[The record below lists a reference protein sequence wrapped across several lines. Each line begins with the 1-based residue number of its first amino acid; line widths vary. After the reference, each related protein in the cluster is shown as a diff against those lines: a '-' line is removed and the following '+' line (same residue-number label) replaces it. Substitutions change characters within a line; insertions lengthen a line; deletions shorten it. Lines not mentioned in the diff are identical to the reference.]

1 MGNKTANT
9 DNDISKKVEEI
20 LDDQVRPMLIMDGG
34 NLEISRIE
42 HQDDSINIFI
52 NYMGACT
59 SCASGST
66 GTLYAIEAILRDNVD
81 ENINV
86 IPL

>member
-1 MGNKTANT
+1 MSNI
-9 DNDISKKVEEI
+9 DELSKKVEEI

-34 NLEISRIE
+34 NLEVSRIVQE
-42 HQDDSINIFI
+42 DSSIDIFI

-59 SCASGST
+59 SCSSGST

-81 ENINV
+81 ESINV